1 MGHPGSNKVREFDC
15 QDIQATIVRRAT
27 QKNFKSILF
36 TLLNNEETKA
46 IASEVLSTKISS
58 ESQKFAKM
66 RISLNTKSCLF
77 AFQPLDSL
85 LRSHLL
91 SIKYVIVQIRLKENA
106 PVLDDS
112 FCKIFR

>member
-27 QKNFKSILF
+27 EKNFKSILF
-36 TLLNNEETKA
+36 TWLNNEETKA
-46 IASEVLSTKISS
+46 IATEVFSTKISS

-66 RISLNTKSCLF
+66 RNSLNRKSFLF

-85 LRSHLL
+85 LRRHLL
-91 SIKYVIVQIRLKENA
+91 SIKYVIVQIRLQGKCTLA
-106 PVLDDS
+106 S
-112 FCKIFR
+112 